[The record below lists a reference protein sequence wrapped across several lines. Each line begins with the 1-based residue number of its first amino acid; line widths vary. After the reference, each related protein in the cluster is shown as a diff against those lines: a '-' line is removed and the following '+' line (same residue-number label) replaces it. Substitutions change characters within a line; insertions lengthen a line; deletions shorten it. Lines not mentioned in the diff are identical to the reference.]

1 MLEKFGVLLK
11 KCSCMFLDK
20 LFISCCKFVISI
32 RSFGNDVGFF
42 EWFFFIEIFNVLS
55 MLFWIFLMILFLFN
69 LLVFVVIKKNKFYL
83 NNIRFFLKK
92 FFE

>member
-1 MLEKFGVLLK
+1 MFEKFGVLLK

-69 LLVFVVIKKNKFYL
+69 LLVFVVIKKKSFIKIIL
-83 NNIRFFLKK
+83 DFF
-92 FFE
+92 